1 MYNFPKTEKK
11 LKSQISSYRSSL
23 LKEKKKFGFVD
34 DGQGKRYLLFT
45 FYFVLNDIE
54 ETKEYIEWYEKEF
67 SDDMGEPIQ
76 KLCWALSLR
85 RMDNEAGARKMLA
98 ETMLSNLYLIPKLL
112 DQQIAEYDIW
122 QLSSDGHIGYADY
135 IPKEVISSI
144 TDAETQWLRQQY
156 DSLEFRRIRNRYIDI
171 YGKLKNTKEI
181 DERTRLLEESHSLLD
196 TLNQKRS

>member
-98 ETMLSNLYLIPKLL
+98 ETMLLNLYLIPKLL